1 MPSKIFVILISLL
14 VLTACNNGKP
24 NIALQPFDGMS
35 EVEVALVQKSLAENY
50 SANVFI
56 LPSIPLPDN
65 AFIQVKSPRYR
76 ADTLLRYLRRIK
88 PDTIDYILGLTNKD
102 ISTTKKDKNGEVKK
116 PASKYQDWG
125 VFGLGFRPGE
135 SSVVSTFRLSKRRPV
150 KRSQLIKVSN
160 HEIGHN
166 LGLPHCT
173 DTENC
178 VMRDAA
184 ETIRTLS
191 LIEETLCRQCK
202 AKV

>member
-1 MPSKIFVILISLL
+1 MPSKIFIILFPLL
-14 VLTACNNGKP
+14 VLTACNKGKL
-24 NIALQPFDGMS
+24 NIALQPFEGMS
-35 EVEVALVQKSLAENY
+35 EVEVSIVQKSLAENY
-50 SANVFI
+50 SANVYI

-102 ISTTKKDKNGEVKK
+102 ISTTKKDKSGEVKQ
-116 PASKYQDWG
+116 PTSKYQDWG
-125 VFGLGFRPGE
+125 VFGLGFRPGT
-135 SSVVSTFRLSKRRPV
+135 SCVVSTYRLSKRRPD

-184 ETIRTLS
+184 ETIKNLS
-191 LIEETLCRQCK
+191 LIEETLCKQCK
-202 AKV
+202 GKV

>member
-1 MPSKIFVILISLL
+1 MPSKIFIILFSLL
-14 VLTACNNGKP
+14 VLTACNKGKL

-35 EVEVALVQKSLAENY
+35 EVDVAVVQKSLAENY
-50 SANVFI
+50 SANVYI
-56 LPSIPLPDN
+56 LPSIPLPEN

-102 ISTTKKDKNGEVKK
+102 ISTTKKDKNGEVKQ
-116 PASKYQDWG
+116 PTSKYQDWG
-125 VFGLGFRPGE
+125 VFGLGFRPGT
-135 SSVVSTFRLSKRRPV
+135 SCVVSTFRLSKRRPD

-184 ETIRTLS
+184 ETIKTLS
-191 LIEETLCRQCK
+191 LIEETLCKQCK